1 MIAARYRVNNFG
13 KHDESDTFGWEEL
26 SDFLDFADTR
36 YVLNLEVGQT
46 YRDMNGDVW
55 ERIA

>member
-13 KHDESDTFGWEEL
+13 KHDEGDTFGWEEL
-26 SDFLDFADTR
+26 PDFLDFVDTR
-36 YVLNLEVGQT
+36 NVLNLEVGRT
-46 YRDMNGDVW
+46 YQDTDGDVW